1 IRRGIAARLSAQ
13 YEARV
18 TGLVGVIRGDLAHR
32 GADIAGRLIA
42 LRAAATQDNRLRLA
56 TLPGEGGDR
65 SYRLDYAGTAMRL
78 AGLSML
84 QIQDEAGRIISSGH
98 FRNEFD
104 RREPELPRLLA
115 AAPRGVALV
124 RARTAE
130 GEFLALARK
139 DSFRLGRRPFTV
151 VGGVAVDS
159 AFLAQLAPDSE
170 VTVSLASAT
179 AGAGAGIVDSL
190 MVPAVATD
198 SSRLVLMPIVV
209 SHSLAGLTALRR
221 EVDRWFLAALA
232 ATAGVA

>member
-1 IRRGIAARLSAQ
+1 QLRHRAARDAAPPARRGRRHPLPAMTFRARLLAGFVVVVLAPLVVFGLGIRRGIAARLSAQ

-124 RARTAE
+124 RARTAA
-130 GEFLALARK
+130 GEFLALARV
-139 DSFRLGRRPFTV
+139 DSFRLGGRPFTV
-151 VGGVAVDS
+151 VGGV
-159 AFLAQLAPDSE
+159 
-170 VTVSLASAT
+170 
-179 AGAGAGIVDSL
+179 
-190 MVPAVATD
+190 
-198 SSRLVLMPIVV
+198 
-209 SHSLAGLTALRR
+209 
-221 EVDRWFLAALA
+221 
-232 ATAGVA
+232 